1 MSKVI
6 AVASQ
11 KGGVSKSTTCRN
23 VATILAKRGY
33 KVCAIDTD
41 NQSSLTDCFGIEK
54 PEELQTTLYHLMM
67 NIMNEEDLP
76 PKESYIIHRDGVDI
90 IPSSI
95 ELSAIEMNLVSTMS
109 REYVLKAIIEEI
121 RSDYDYIILDSA
133 PSLGLMTLNVLAACN
148 SVLIPATPEYLS
160 IKGLELLLHTI
171 MKIKRRIN
179 PGISIEGILL
189 TMFDERTNLSRS
201 IIKMVDEAY
210 GEHIKVF
217 DIKIPKSVKVGE
229 ANLQSKSI
237 VDYMP
242 TNLSFNIYNRRKNK
256 EFTSYEEIEIVSQD
270 LH

>member
-1 MSKVI
+1 MSRII

-23 VATILAKRGY
+23 VATILAKEGY
-33 KVCAIDTD
+33 RVCAIDTD

-54 PEELQTTLYHLMM
+54 PEKLKTTLYHLMM

-76 PKESYIIHRDGVDI
+76 PKESYMIHRDGVDI

-109 REYVLKAIIEEI
+109 REYVLKAIIKDI
-121 RSDYDYIILDSA
+121 KDDYDFIIVDSA

-148 SVLIPATPEYLS
+148 SVIIPATPEYLS
-160 IKGLELLLHTI
+160 VKGLELLLHTI

-189 TMFDERTNLSRS
+189 TMFDERTNLSKS
-201 IIKMVDEAY
+201 IIEMVDEAY
-210 GEHIKVF
+210 GKNIKVF

-242 TNLSFNIYNRRKNK
+242 NNK
-256 EFTSYEEIEIVSQD
+256 AAIAYQKLTKELINHGQK
-270 LH
+270 